1 MIETIRAES
10 AEVDVDVLGPTSTAV
25 NLSEWKSDH
34 HLSSQP
40 LVVDHHHCCEALS
53 EMLTTRPF
61 YVMRSN
67 LMTPS
72 PHVLFVSRYVF
83 LFLENIHGV

>member
-40 LVVDHHHCCEALS
+40 LVVIIILAVKPDQKH
-53 EMLTTRPF
+53 
-61 YVMRSN
+61 
-67 LMTPS
+67 
-72 PHVLFVSRYVF
+72 
-83 LFLENIHGV
+83 